1 MSKIVVSDTDL
12 GDTTIEK
19 QMVEAAGIEFAA
31 FGNEEDRAPERL
43 IEHLQDADGAITSYG
58 SYTADVFA
66 ALPKLKV
73 VSKTGTGV
81 DNIDVAAA
89 TKNGTAVC
97 NVPGYGTEVVSDH
110 AIALAMCL
118 LRRINEMDADMR
130 AGVWD
135 FQRRRPLGQ
144 VQGRS
149 FGVVGYGHIGRAVAR
164 KARGLGF
171 DVMVWDRKGVPGRFT
186 PEDFPYVSLED
197 LLAKAD
203 VVSFHTALT
212 PQTHHLLD
220 AKRIAMMKQDAIVI
234 NTSRGAVVD
243 TDALA
248 DALVAGKLW
257 GAGIDVFE
265 EEPVS
270 PDAPICKAPHTVL
283 TPHTAYWSEESAI
296 ELRKRCTQNAIN
308 VVLGKKPESC
318 VNAEALTER

>member
-1 MSKIVVSDTDL
+1 MPKIVVSDTDL
-12 GDTTIEK
+12 GDTVIEK

-31 FGNEEDRAPERL
+31 FGNEEDRASEAL
-43 IEHLQDADGAITSYG
+43 IKHLQDADGAITSYG
-58 SYTADVFA
+58 NYTAEVFE
-66 ALPKLKV
+66 ALPKLRV

-110 AIALAMCL
+110 AIALAMCV

-130 AGVWD
+130 QGVWD

-171 DVMVWDRKGVPGRFT
+171 YVMVWDRKGVPGRFT
-186 PEDFPYVSLED
+186 PEDFPYVSLND
-197 LLAKAD
+197 LLAKVD
-203 VVSFHTALT
+203 IVSFHTALT
-212 PQTHHLLD
+212 PETHHLLD
-220 AKRIAMMKQDAIVI
+220 AKHIATMKQDAIVI

-283 TPHTAYWSEESAI
+283 TPHAAYWSEESAI
-296 ELRKRCTQNAIN
+296 QLRKRCTQNAIN

-318 VNAEALTER
+318 VNAEALAGR

>member
-1 MSKIVVSDTDL
+1 MPKIVVSDTDL
-12 GDTTIEK
+12 GDTVIEK

-31 FGNEEDRAPERL
+31 FGNEEDRASEAL
-43 IEHLQDADGAITSYG
+43 IKHLQDADGAITSYG
-58 SYTADVFA
+58 NYTAEVFE

-110 AIALAMCL
+110 AIALAMCV
-118 LRRINEMDADMR
+118 LRRINEMDADMQR
-130 AGVWD
+130 GVWD

-144 VQGRS
+144 VQGRG

-186 PEDFPYVSLED
+186 PEDFPYVSLDD
-197 LLAKAD
+197 LLAKVD
-203 VVSFHTALT
+203 IVSFHTALT
-212 PQTHHLLD
+212 PETHHLLD
-220 AKRIAMMKQDAIVI
+220 AQRIATMKQDAIVI

-248 DALVAGKLW
+248 DALVAGNLW

-283 TPHTAYWSEESAI
+283 TPHAAYWSEESAI
-296 ELRKRCTQNAIN
+296 QLRKRCTQNAID

-318 VNAEALTER
+318 VNAEVLAR